1 MSQRRP
7 PRSPRAY
14 PSYAPSSPSVGGA
27 SSPGIGPSSAGVGP
41 STASPGYATSQAGHP
56 SSQAGAYP
64 PSPGFPSSPLPGS
77 SFPASPSA
85 GFPSS
90 PSFPDFHG
98 QHGFSDRHAQPGFP
112 ASPSFTSARASYPK
126 FLSLQDT
133 ILLQLRWAWHG
144 LRDAFRWELVYG
156 TVMSDQ
162 EVRANI
168 VKSLLLNSLSLAS
181 IYGFDLLL
189 APLLHGQTR
198 WVHRN
203 VGWFYQA
210 LWLLPVVGVSFYLN
224 STWCTL
230 IAKRTFALQHG
241 SRAAA
246 SAQQQTYAGML
257 RAIATSAYRG
267 VMVIT
272 SIALSLALGMIPRV
286 GRPLE
291 LAFLCWVDAYYCF
304 EFVWI
309 ARNMGLARRV
319 RYLEERWAYF
329 FAFGLPASLLC
340 NCGTGLANGAIFA
353 LVFPMYIIMAM
364 HARPTPGDPY
374 NPAAEARHPSPF
386 VPIRLRVFAPVMWLN
401 DWVVRVVSV
410 GGGGKAKGHKRGMSE
425 GETETLEQG
434 EVGAPSAIPGVG
446 RGFGARTA
454 TSRVQLGRRKAD

>member
-14 PSYAPSSPSVGGA
+14 PSYAPSSPSIGGA
-27 SSPGIGPSSAGVGP
+27 SSPGVGPSSAGVGP
-41 STASPGYATSQAGHP
+41 STASPGYA
-56 SSQAGAYP
+56 SSQAGTYP
-64 PSPGFPSSPLPGS
+64 PSPFPGSGFPSSPLPGS
-77 SFPASPSA
+77 SFPASPST

-90 PSFPDFHG
+90 PSFSDLHG
-98 QHGFSDRHAQPGFP
+98 QHGFTQPGFP
-112 ASPSFTSARASYPK
+112 ASPSYTSARASYPK

-133 ILLQLRWAWHG
+133 VLLQLRWAWHG
-144 LRDAFRWELVYG
+144 LRDAFRWDLVYG

-267 VMVIT
+267 VMVLT
-272 SIALSLALGMIPRV
+272 SVALSLALGMVPKV

-329 FAFGLPASLLC
+329 FAFGLPASLIC
-340 NCGTGLANGAIFA
+340 TCGTGLANGAIFA

-364 HARPTPGDPY
+364 HARPAPADPY

-434 EVGAPSAIPGVG
+434 EVGTPSAIPGVG
-446 RGFGARTA
+446 RGFGARAA